1 LEENVKAVEI
11 FYVSRELCFEVYKVI
26 SAQNKLTKHYRS
38 VINKKSISSHMNF
51 FLQLQMFSSDVS
63 HRYEPSKLEPELAVK
78 IGEYLT

>member
-1 LEENVKAVEI
+1 M
-11 FYVSRELCFEVYKVI
+11 SRELIIEVYKVI
-26 SAQNKLTKHYRS
+26 ASQNKLTKHYRQ

-63 HRYEPSKLEPELAVK
+63 HRYEPSKIDTDLAMR